1 MQGLTLQKTLAFAAI
16 MAMPWAA
23 LRPLETSFSFGDILL
38 IAAVVLNL
46 GRMQRLYGWQI
57 LMLCSLPLI
66 LVSLIMDPEGS
77 IVEVVQC
84 LYIFGFVL
92 PFGWVAFIGM
102 RPRHLVTALLVA
114 QSVSAAFAVAQ
125 LLGYVDQIGRQSI
138 WMVYGATRS
147 AGLGLSCSALCM
159 SLSSMFPLLLY
170 VKDHRLRLTIFSAL
184 CLGMFATLAKSIVLA
199 VPGIVWYLFR
209 EPKRRGVI
217 ALGCVSVV
225 LMVGVVVA
233 WSPLRSKVVDVASS
247 FIERVERVN
256 NSVYERSSTIE
267 YALSYI
273 PRAYLFGMG
282 YAGTSDELTAH
293 LGNTVHVFHIGVVLI
308 GGIPAGFL
316 HHCGAIA
323 LVLLALRTQ
332 QKPAAV
338 MLLAH
343 FLAVCTTTVLMLSFQ
358 YIPYVV
364 CAAIA
369 DYQRRREVENEMQSR
384 SRFVQPVGRRL
395 SLAGDLNQL
404 NQPVMS

>member
-1 MQGLTLQKTLAFAAI
+1 MQGLTVQKVLAFAAI
-16 MAMPWAA
+16 MMMPWAA

-38 IAAVVLNL
+38 VAAVVLNI
-46 GRMQRLYGWQI
+46 GQIKRLYGWQV

-66 LVSLIMDPEGS
+66 LISLIMDPEGS
-77 IVEVVQC
+77 IIEFVQS

-92 PFGWVAFIGM
+92 PFGWVAFIGI
-102 RPRHLVTALLVA
+102 RPRHLVTALLLA
-114 QSVSAAFAVAQ
+114 QSLSALCAVGQ
-125 LLGYVDQIGRQSI
+125 ILGFVDQIGRQSI

-170 VKDHRLRLTIFSAL
+170 VKGHRLRLAIFVAL
-184 CLGMFATLAKSIVLA
+184 ILGMVATLAKSIVLA
-199 VPGIVWYLFR
+199 VPGIAWYLIR

-217 ALGCVSVV
+217 TMGCLTVGLLVS
-225 LMVGVVVA
+225 VVVA
-233 WSPLRSKVVDVASS
+233 WSPLRNKVIDVSSS
-247 FIERVERVN
+247 FLERVERVN

-273 PRAYLFGMG
+273 PRTYLFGMG

-293 LGNTVHVFHIGVVLI
+293 LGNTVHVFHIGVILI
-308 GGIPAGFL
+308 GGIPAGLL

-323 LVLLALRTQ
+323 LVLLALRTNHM
-332 QKPAAV
+332 PSAAL
-338 MLLAH
+338 MIAH

-358 YIPYVV
+358 YVPYVI

-369 DYQRRREVENEMQSR
+369 DYQLRLNAQTQQEQRTLQRR
-384 SRFVQPVGRRL
+384 PVGGRRI
-395 SLAGDLNQL
+395 SLGGDSALPAMQ
-404 NQPVMS
+404 